1 MANKKLTLHL
11 RVEVFLKNKPKRN
24 ESQTILKKKA
34 IVTYI
39 QVYTHNIINLQ
50 CTIYSIQTS
59 PDLYDQLDSLRH

>member
-11 RVEVFLKNKPKRN
+11 RVEVFLKNKPKGN

-50 CTIYSIQTS
+50 CTIYSIETS